1 MHPLAANG
9 PALHAGEFS
18 WKVRLESSA
27 HKRAMLVRPKAL
39 KAPSRVLVCHGG
51 IMADRKKTLSA
62 FAAYKALT
70 VGNKNL
76 NEALAE
82 DIVDSINW
90 AFDAIDK
97 IETGRKAKFVDFN
110 TLKPLASDALG
121 YANSAAKSVGKAID
135 GGVTQ
140 GTSPAAKSLAR
151 AIGELRNAV
160 TDLVKA
166 LDKDFATNKTVQ
178 ADAELPKEAKSYSKI
193 FEGLVKDHAE
203 HLRDVR
209 ELSLDLKK
217 CIDDDTYSI
226 STGRFLQ
233 SDLKGLKP
241 KGEWSPDFCD
251 DLIKVLNIQ
260 VGSDRRDQHYGGYGG
275 KLIKVLPGFNGLF
288 TFASPAVAKA
298 HDKYK
303 QEADDAYETIT
314 QGAELLIPDMCKRM
328 IKDLEGKKKN
338 LRKPEKGK

>member
-1 MHPLAANG
+1 
-9 PALHAGEFS
+9 
-18 WKVRLESSA
+18 
-27 HKRAMLVRPKAL
+27 MLVGPKAP
-39 KAPSRVLVCHGG
+39 KAPWHVLVCHGG
-51 IMADRKKTLSA
+51 IMADRKKTLGA

-70 VGNKNL
+70 IGNKNL
-76 NEALAE
+76 NKELAE

-97 IETGRKAKFVDFN
+97 IETGRKQKFVDFN

-121 YANSAAKSVGKAID
+121 YANAAAKSVAKAID

-140 GTSPAAKSLAR
+140 GAGPAAKSLAS
-151 AIGELRNAV
+151 AIGDLRKAV

-193 FEGLVKDHAE
+193 FEGLAKNHADHL
-203 HLRDVR
+203 HDVR

-217 CIDDDTYSI
+217 CIGDNSYSI
-226 STGRFLQ
+226 GMGRFVQ
-233 SDLKGLKP
+233 SDLKGYKP
-241 KGEWSPDFCD
+241 KGEWSPEFCD
-251 DLIKVLNIQ
+251 ALIKVLNIQ
-260 VGSDRRDQHYGGYGG
+260 ISSNKRDQQYGAYGG
-275 KLIKVLPGFNGLF
+275 KLIEALPGFNGLF

-303 QEADDAYETIT
+303 QEADETYETIM
-314 QGAELLIPDMCKRM
+314 QGAEQLIPDMCKRM
-328 IKDLEGKKKN
+328 IKDLEEKKKS
-338 LRKPEKGK
+338 LKQPEKGK